1 MKREETVVEET
12 IKELRDAPGFVNKY
26 GEYKYDRVN
35 PGVVEDAIILL
46 QHYGAMLEAIKST
59 KRRLR

>member
-12 IKELRDAPGFVNKY
+12 IKGLMDAPGFVNKY
-26 GEYKYDRVN
+26 GEYKYNRVN